1 MLQRIPKY
9 PGKNISTNALRIRIS
24 PEPEKYALGSV
35 FQNLRISAHQWKRKA
50 KYLNFSPY
58 SQISG
63 VVFMIIIITF
73 VIYLV
78 SEVLIDRL
86 SSDQIWR

>member
-1 MLQRIPKY
+1 MTWSNQH
-9 PGKNISTNALRIRIS
+9 GVA
-24 PEPEKYALGSV
+24 
-35 FQNLRISAHQWKRKA
+35 F
-50 KYLNFSPY
+50 
-58 SQISG
+58 

>member
-1 MLQRIPKY
+1 MLWQQIDINIINIFIHFSVQETYSWTLFGYVTCKQKIKK
-9 PGKNISTNALRIRIS
+9 KN
-24 PEPEKYALGSV
+24 KK
-35 FQNLRISAHQWKRKA
+35 KR
-50 KYLNFSPY
+50 SD
-58 SQISG
+58 

-78 SEVLIDRL
+78 NEVLIDRL